1 MSSAAPARTPQE
13 RAFAL
18 MAERD
23 LIDQQLQAHTSTL
36 ISHGA
41 NMSTSLVDG
50 QGFPRADLDLV
61 AVRTARVRVIEL
73 TNDRIRITD
82 EIARVLAEV
91 FSANGDAPATPAPNI
106 NGISST
112 TEVSSSGTP
121 EPPAQL
127 LPFAR
132 VDGVAPGSPAQ
143 QAGLQREDMI
153 LAFGDLTSRSFPDS
167 SLQPL
172 AQLVAA
178 HENRPLAVKI
188 KRNDHEVNLT
198 FTPRSGWGGRGL
210 LGCHIVP
217 YQVSR

>member
-1 MSSAAPARTPQE
+1 MSSTTSTRTPQE
-13 RAFAL
+13 RALSL

-23 LIDQQLQAHTSTL
+23 LVDQQLQAHTSTL
-36 ISHGA
+36 ASQGVD
-41 NMSTSLVDG
+41 MSTRLVDG

-73 TNDRIRITD
+73 RNDRARLTD
-82 EIARVLAEV
+82 EIAQALADV
-91 FSANGDAPATPAPNI
+91 FSANEATQSTPAPEI
-106 NGISST
+106 NG
-112 TEVSSSGTP
+112 VSSITEDSHSNTP
-121 EPPAQL
+121 EPHVQL
-127 LPFAR
+127 LPFAK

-153 LAFGDLTSRSFPDS
+153 LSFGDLTSRSFPDS

-172 AQLVAA
+172 AQLVAS

-188 KRNDHEVNLT
+188 KRNDRELNLT
-198 FTPRSGWGGRGL
+198 FTPRSGWGGRGM

-217 YQVSR
+217 ASQS